1 MDVTAALIAK
11 VQPTKLMQPRQG
23 TFNQLDERK
32 DLRNAER
39 SRKNR
44 FDLLAVSLAHSDRR
58 TSRRRPQTDPFA
70 IYQSQAIPL
79 GSKSH
84 LFIDEMGISHREG
97 VRFVVNAP
105 DISGPGAAE

>member
-1 MDVTAALIAK
+1 MLNARARTGLICWQFLSVILIA
-11 VQPTKLMQPRQG
+11 
-23 TFNQLDERK
+23 
-32 DLRNAER
+32 
-39 SRKNR
+39 
-44 FDLLAVSLAHSDRR
+44 AHPASA
-58 TSRRRPQTDPFA
+58 QTDPFA

-105 DISGPGAAE
+105 DIAGPALQNEHPWENWAEYSSILDDGTGEYKFYYMNTD